1 MNVLFTLLFASL
13 SSSLTP
19 NDNQNH
25 ATLLPL
31 PNHIITQFPNPT
43 WLENIAVRSNG
54 DLLLTESAPTASLHL
69 VSNLD
74 LNHHSYSS
82 KSNGSGSTTKRTTT
96 HTFDSL
102 QALFGIAEPLSDVF
116 VVVGRNVSSAAS
128 GGGAGDGSENGDGKG
143 NGNPFFAWGV
153 DFRRT
158 TRPTTHTTASN
169 SNSDAHETTP
179 KIKSITQLTQALL
192 PNGVTSLPPPGNPNT
207 VLIADSFAGLV
218 WRLDIPY
225 G

>member
-1 MNVLFTLLFASL
+1 MAHHYHHPQQCSILMNVLFTLLFASL

-54 DLLLTESAPTASLHL
+54 DLLTESAPTASLHL

-82 KSNGSGSTTKRTTT
+82 KSNGSGSTTKR
-96 HTFDSL
+96 
-102 QALFGIAEPLSDVF
+102 
-116 VVVGRNVSSAAS
+116 
-128 GGGAGDGSENGDGKG
+128 K
-143 NGNPFFAWGV
+143 
-153 DFRRT
+153 
-158 TRPTTHTTASN
+158 TTHTTASN

-218 WRLDIPY
+218 WCLDIPY